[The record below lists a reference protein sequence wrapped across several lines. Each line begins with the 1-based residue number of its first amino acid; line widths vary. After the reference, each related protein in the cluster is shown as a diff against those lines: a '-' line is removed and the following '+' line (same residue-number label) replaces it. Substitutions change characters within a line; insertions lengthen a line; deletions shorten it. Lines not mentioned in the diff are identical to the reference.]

1 MLNYE
6 KPFKKYIYAV
16 SNMLYKDTFPANS
29 LGFSPALLKTNYGIV
44 FDNSRTKCAYI
55 YTDNNKISM
64 DESYNVKDEE
74 GIQLYDEDGKTLTTS
89 SGLISTFYFYM
100 NKRLQHYERTYQKLQ
115 DVISKI
121 RGFGKTYGN
130 F

>member
-6 KPFKKYIYAV
+6 KSFKKYIYAV

-74 GIQLYDEDGKTLTTS
+74 GNQLYGEDGKTLTTS
-89 SGLISTFYFYM
+89 SGLISTFYF
-100 NKRLQHYERTYQKLQ
+100 
-115 DVISKI
+115 I
-121 RGFGKTYGN
+121 
-130 F
+130 